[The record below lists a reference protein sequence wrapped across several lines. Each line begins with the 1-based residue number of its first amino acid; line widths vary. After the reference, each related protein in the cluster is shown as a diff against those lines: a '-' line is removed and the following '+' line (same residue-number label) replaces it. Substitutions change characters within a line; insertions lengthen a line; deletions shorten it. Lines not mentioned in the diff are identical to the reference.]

1 MSPRSSYDLASWTP
15 TPLSSSV
22 NLLLLCAP
30 SWGCLL
36 LFALITSIGAP
47 HAHAQRYVRSTTLDG
62 IEARWF
68 TRCIP
73 FYLSDRGSQRLT
85 SAQVE
90 EALLPAFDVWSAP
103 ECADLTTA
111 FEGETSSGDVGY
123 ALEGVNENIIV
134 FRFTASEWADP
145 NSTIGLTTITLCQN
159 DSEACLAGT
168 IIDADIELNE
178 ATFTFT
184 APQELPV
191 LMDLQSVLTHEV
203 GHFLGFDHTSNMD
216 STMFPRATYGDS
228 TFRGL
233 NGGDEEGVCA
243 VYPQAGP
250 LSCIWSAFD
259 LNGTLATTGA
269 PSTGGTSGNA
279 PPVASPPPAEEGCHQ
294 RTSTPPALFM
304 LLSFLAFFK
313 RSLSQVSEPRS
324 RP

>member
-1 MSPRSSYDLASWTP
+1 MTSLGAS
-15 TPLSSSV
+15 
-22 NLLLLCAP
+22 
-30 SWGCLL
+30 
-36 LFALITSIGAP
+36 

-62 IEARWF
+62 VEARWF

-73 FYLSDRGSQRLT
+73 FYLSDRGSQRLS

-123 ALEGVNENIIV
+123 ALEGVNENLIV

-145 NSTIGLTTITLCQN
+145 TSTIGLTTITLCQN

-184 APQELPV
+184 APQETPV

-203 GHFLGFDHTSNMD
+203 GHFMGFDHTLNMS

-233 NGGDEEGVCA
+233 NEGDEEGLCA
-243 VYPQAGP
+243 VYPMESS

-259 LNGTLATTGA
+259 LNGTQATNGSS
-269 PSTGGTSGNA
+269 STGGTSGS
-279 PPVASPPPAEEGCHQ
+279 ASPVGSPVPPEEGCHQ
-294 RTSTPPALFM
+294 RTSITRSSLSTTFGLFG
-304 LLSFLAFFK
+304 LLSFWALFRRPSYRAF
-313 RSLSQVSEPRS
+313 RRRS
-324 RP
+324 RPSKSQRV